1 MKSRTMKNT
10 FLLAV
15 ALCLAMVASASDGYT
30 IYPVPQRQE
39 AGSGVARFTSTVVII
54 AEPGID
60 EVTVARAK
68 QVLGEH
74 GFKAEVGKSASKGT
88 SALMLGV
95 NGSHGVAD
103 KNITATKLDRSIFSK
118 PKFDRHI
125 LSLSA
130 KGGVAQVTIV
140 GENTDAVFCGLAS
153 LEQMLDCGTSNLN
166 CVTIH
171 DWADV

>member
-1 MKSRTMKNT
+1 MKSTTMKNT

-15 ALCLAMVASASDGYT
+15 ALCLAMMASASDGYT

-95 NGSHGVAD
+95 NGSHGVAEVMLGRRAGAVESQREGTQWVCRLG
-103 KNITATKLDRSIFSK
+103 NCGRSSRSATGWPRRLR
-118 PKFDRHI
+118 
-125 LSLSA
+125 
-130 KGGVAQVTIV
+130 
-140 GENTDAVFCGLAS
+140 
-153 LEQMLDCGTSNLN
+153 
-166 CVTIH
+166 
-171 DWADV
+171 